1 MPPEVEDVST
11 PHDRATAQIVAAL
24 DEMGPPGR
32 TDLARGLQGLGEY
45 EGSTGKGRALLLAAA
60 FSFDELDA
68 LRIAVASSPKPR
80 SDWRRHIYAG
90 GHNDGHMRSECLERP
105 GEWCY
110 GIGNHP
116 GRCDSCPTLRSKTYT
131 VTRVLD
137 SALELRREIDLA
149 RARRVRDRASGGAA

>member
-1 MPPEVEDVST
+1 MTAATPQRDVST
-11 PHDRATAQIVAAL
+11 PADRETVRIVAAL
-24 DEMGPPGR
+24 DEVRDYGIPGKAA
-32 TDLARGLQGLGEY
+32 DLARGLQGLGEY
-45 EGSTGKGRALLLAAA
+45 EGSTGKSRALLLAVT

-68 LRIAVASSPKPR
+68 LRVAVASSPKPR
-80 SDWRRHIYAG
+80 SDWRRHITI
-90 GHNDGHMRSECLERP
+90 GHHGRSECLERP

-137 SALELRREIDLA
+137 SALELRREID
-149 RARRVRDRASGGAA
+149 AAMWEEAA